1 MSIHSVNTE
10 WGNKLTLQRV
20 QISEMMVKLGMVRVK
35 KKSAL
40 NSSIIMRFQIRK
52 KKIDPMTSH
61 TDPCV

>member
-35 KKSAL
+35 KSAL
-40 NSSIIMRFQIRK
+40 KSSIIMRFQIRK
-52 KKIDPMTSH
+52 KKNWSNDY
-61 TDPCV
+61 PCV

>member
-35 KKSAL
+35 KICTK
-40 NSSIIMRFQIRK
+40 
-52 KKIDPMTSH
+52 
-61 TDPCV
+61 